1 MSLSVRDPHSRG
13 RSKSPGGRD
22 RERSRDAR
30 APSPAQPVNY
40 VKTKKY
46 YESSSS
52 EESSE
57 SESGHQGLRRK
68 HEERR
73 YEETES
79 RYRPAAS
86 PDPRT
91 SAAGSSDRYS
101 EPDVPRY
108 EQDRRDARHKSYA
121 EPARY
126 EQSRPTE
133 YTRHASYTRSG
144 EAPPKVPVPQ
154 SEYAPPGQY
163 KWEYDH
169 PGGLEKSSRPP
180 PPAEHE
186 RERGLSLNTAGS
198 FHVEIGHGHSPQ
210 PQFNQ
215 PMPSPYGYQPIQ
227 PGYHQQ
233 PPHGYQQAPLSGRPE
248 PNRTHS
254 ASITA
259 GRQHYEIPEKYKYAE
274 PPQQITYINKS
285 DTRKPSYTQTPY
297 AQIEAETR
305 RPSHYSNEVEVD
317 LVRKSSYYKNEPEH
331 ADRVSSR
338 LHGEVEIDVLRRPS
352 RHGSEIAIE
361 ERRPSRYQNEVEVDL
376 VRKTSHTKDEYDRRR
391 TSHTHVSQAQ
401 AVEVHPGGGSLHA
414 PSSPG
419 SGSRMHRLSISGG
432 AAGALT
438 LAAPGQQ
445 AHSGGGA
452 PPGSPLL
459 EAYHGTYQSISPMPS
474 PLMLPSKFDEGL
486 SDLEPLDGRSSS
498 DSSEGRNRPKKSI
511 LKKRVSIY
519 DPEADAL
526 ALASALNHH
535 TPKTEAIITILPH
548 LSDDHIMALRTEYKK
563 HIKVG
568 GKGINIAKH
577 IKLKVPGNLGKIAYA
592 TALGRWESEA
602 HWANFWYQSG
612 SSRRELLIESLMGR
626 TNSEIRAIKEAFS
639 DKRYGDSLEKCM
651 QTELKKDKFRSA
663 VLLALEEKRAEELS
677 VVKQTLV
684 RADVE
689 DLYKALVAKEGGET
703 AMINIIVIRNDSHLR
718 EVLREFEVRYRK
730 NFAREMIQKSRNLVV
745 GDFPPCYQADCRCTL
760 FGLCLAAHPFHT
772 LPSPFLLPYAL

>member
-1 MSLSVRDPHSRG
+1 MSLSVQDPRSRG

-22 RERSRDAR
+22 RERPHDAR
-30 APSPAQPVNY
+30 APSPAQPVKY
-40 VKTKKY
+40 SKTKKY
-46 YESSSS
+46 YESGSS
-52 EESSE
+52 EESSG
-57 SESGHQGLRRK
+57 SESDHRGSRRK
-68 HEERR
+68 HEGTE

-79 RYRPAAS
+79 KYRPAAS
-86 PDPRT
+86 PDPRS
-91 SAAGSSDRYS
+91 SAVGRSDRYA
-101 EPDVPRY
+101 EPADPRY
-108 EQDRRDARHKSYA
+108 EQDRRDARLKSYP

-126 EQSRPTE
+126 EQPRPTD
-133 YTRHASYTRSG
+133 YTRHASYTRPG
-144 EAPPKVPVPQ
+144 EAPSTAPVSQ

-169 PGGLEKSSRPP
+169 PGGLDKSSRPP
-180 PPAEHE
+180 PLAEHE
-186 RERGLSLNTAGS
+186 RQRGMSLNTSGS
-198 FHVEIGHGHSPQ
+198 FHVEVGHGHSPQ
-210 PQFNQ
+210 PQYNQ
-215 PMPSPYGYQPIQ
+215 PVPSPYGYQSNQ
-227 PGYHQQ
+227 PGYPQQ
-233 PPHGYQQAPLSGRPE
+233 PPHGYQQAPLPGPLE
-248 PNRTHS
+248 PARIHS

-259 GRQHYEIPEKYKYAE
+259 GRQHYEVPEKYKYAE

-285 DTRKPSYTQTPY
+285 DSRKPSYTQTPY

-305 RPSHYSNEVEVD
+305 RPSRYPNEVEVD
-317 LVRKSSYYKNEPEH
+317 HLRKSSYYKNEPEYV
-331 ADRVSSR
+331 DRGSSR
-338 LHGEVEIDVLRRPS
+338 LQGEVQIDVLRRPS
-352 RHGSEIAIE
+352 RHAGEIAIA

-376 VRKTSHTKDEYDRRR
+376 VRKTSHTNDEFDRRR
-391 TSHTHVSQAQ
+391 TSQAHSSQTQ
-401 AVEVHPGGGSLHA
+401 VVEVHPGGGSLHA

-419 SGSRMHRLSISGG
+419 LGSRVHRLSISGG

-438 LAAPGQQ
+438 LAAPGQH
-445 AHSGGGA
+445 AHPGGGL

-486 SDLEPLDGRSSS
+486 SDLEPLDGGSSS
-498 DSSEGRNRPKKSI
+498 DSSEGRHRPKKSI
-511 LKKRVSIY
+511 LKKHVSIY

-548 LSDDHIMALRTEYKK
+548 LSDDHMMALRTEYKK

-626 TNSEIRAIKEAFS
+626 TNSEIKAIKEAFS
-639 DKRYGDSLEKCM
+639 DKRYSDSLEKCM
-651 QTELKKDKFRSA
+651 QTELKKDKFRYA
-663 VLLALEEKRAEELS
+663 ILLALEEKRAEELS

-684 RADVE
+684 RKDVE
-689 DLYKALVAKEGGET
+689 DLYKALVAKDGGET

-745 GDFPPCYQADCRCTL
+745 RASPPLY
-760 FGLCLAAHPFHT
+760 
-772 LPSPFLLPYAL
+772 